1 MLRRQSRDTNRNIKW
16 LVYCQY
22 GQYSLT
28 FRALALRQRDEGP
41 MLETLDFAIRI
52 GRWQYTDLFI
62 FRFVSLL
69 CLRSTPCLLFFM
81 FPCFPYSYRNTAS
94 SQSKLTFSKCYFI
107 NVYFHTAYATNN
119 VYCTILIILAVMRP
133 SAKSFVAKLRL
144 ESCRH
149 SVNSYISI
157 ARFLKKLDNN

>member
-1 MLRRQSRDTNRNIKW
+1 MVGVLPIRTVQFNVSSIGPSSERRRANARN
-16 LVYCQY
+16 VRFCYPY
-22 GQYSLT
+22 
-28 FRALALRQRDEGP
+28 
-41 MLETLDFAIRI
+41 
-52 GRWQYTDLFI
+52 WQYTDLFI